1 MDNTTLNFDKMQAAL
16 KISDDLHSKFKNNEI
31 NQDEFNNEF
40 VKFIMED
47 PMNGI
52 YLQIRDDIMIKLH
65 KQLSKN
71 K

>member
-16 KISDDLHSKFKNNEI
+16 KFFDDLHCKFKNNEI

-52 YLQIRDDIMIKLH
+52 
-65 KQLSKN
+65 
-71 K
+71 